1 MPFKTSTVPG
11 RLAALVLACAL
22 GLAACNNDSAPSLIA
37 SGKEFL
43 AKKEANK
50 ALIQFKSAL
59 QKDPQSAEAR
69 FLLGQALLDSGDPFS
84 AVLELTK
91 ALDQRYDDNKV
102 MPPLARAL
110 LLAGGAKKL
119 TTLYGGVTLPDKAA
133 NASLK
138 SSVANAWGVLGDK
151 PRAMEALSAAM
162 ASVPDFPAAVILQ
175 ARLKAD
181 QGLFDEALT
190 MIEQVLAREPGNY
203 EAWHLKGEILANV
216 KNDAKGGEAA
226 FIKALAA
233 EPAFIASHLALISQH
248 LKAHDIAG
256 AKAQAAKLHAVLPR
270 HPQTLFVEARLALL
284 DKDLK
289 TARELTQQ
297 LLRIAPD
304 NVGILQLAGTV
315 EGMAGSLVLAESHF
329 SKALQLE
336 PNLPLARRNLAK
348 TYLRLG
354 QPVKAL
360 AALEPIIAAKAS
372 NNAEALSIAGEAQLQ
387 LGDARTAEALFVRA
401 AKLSPEDPKLRTA
414 LALMTLSRGDA
425 GAAFSQLEAISAE
438 NPDSATDMAIM
449 SARLKRKEY
458 DAALKALDTM
468 AKKQPKS
475 ATVPE
480 LRGTVHTARRDYVA
494 ARAAFEEALALE
506 PTRFSAVFNLAS
518 IDVMEGKPEQA
529 RQRLDKVISTD
540 PRNHF
545 ARMALADLQLRQNL
559 PLATVRE
566 TLADGIKA
574 APTEAAPR
582 LQLIELLLQKKQ
594 FKDALAVAQ
603 EALASLPND
612 PGVLDAMGRAQM
624 LAGDTQQA
632 ISTFR
637 KLAAVDNRSARPQL
651 RIADL
656 MKATGN
662 REGAVAALRR
672 ALELEPNNDVAQ
684 ARLMDMLITDGKPK
698 DALELARSMQ
708 QRTPTAASGYLLEG
722 AIHRRVKALDAA
734 IEAYRNGIAKAA
746 TKSDLAIALHKALL
760 AGGRL
765 PEAERFGLGWV
776 KDHPSDVLFEYHL
789 ATVSIQ
795 RNQLDR
801 AETLLTHVLTQLP
814 NHPMAMNNLAWVLAS
829 RGKPGAVAYAQKA
842 VDLLPNRPELLD
854 TLALALAADQQLPKA
869 LEMQKKAIEIAPGE
883 LGLRLNLARIAIQAG
898 DKTLARTE
906 LERLAA
912 QGAKFSHQAEV
923 SRLLKTL

>member
-1 MPFKTSTVPG
+1 MPPETFTAPG
-11 RLAALVLACAL
+11 RLAALALACVLAL
-22 GLAACNNDSAPSLIA
+22 GACGNDSAPSLIA
-37 SGKEFL
+37 SGKDYL
-43 AKKEANK
+43 AKKEPQK
-50 ALIQFKSAL
+50 AVIQFKSAL
-59 QKDPQSAEAR
+59 QKDPQSAEGR

-102 MPPLARAL
+102 MPPLGRAL

-119 TTLYGGVTLPDKAA
+119 TTLYGAITLPDKVA

-151 PRAMEALSAAM
+151 PRALEALSAASG
-162 ASVPDFPAAVILQ
+162 SVPDFPAVLILQ

-181 QGLFDEALT
+181 QGQFDDALVT
-190 MIEQVLAREPGNY
+190 VEQVLAREPGNY
-203 EAWHLKGEILANV
+203 EAWHLKGEILANA
-216 KNDAKGGEAA
+216 KNDAQGGAEA
-226 FIKALAA
+226 FTKALAA
-233 EPAFIASHLALISQH
+233 EPAFIASHLALISQN
-248 LKAHDIAG
+248 LKANNIPG
-256 AKAQAAKLHAVLPR
+256 AKAQTAKLHAVLPR
-270 HPQTLFVEARLALL
+270 HPQTMFVEARLALL

-289 TARELTQQ
+289 QARELTQQ

-304 NVGILQLAGTV
+304 NVGVLQMAGTV
-315 EGMAGSLVLAESHF
+315 EGMSGSLMVAEAHF
-329 SKALQLE
+329 SKALQLD

-354 QPVKAL
+354 QPVKAMGT
-360 AALEPIIAAKAS
+360 LEPLVGKTG

-387 LGDARTAEALFVRA
+387 LGDARAAEGLFLRA
-401 AKLSPEDPKLRTA
+401 AKLSPTDPKLRTA

-425 GAAFSQLEAISAE
+425 DAAFTQLEAISAE
-438 NPDSATDMAIM
+438 NRDSATDMAIM
-449 SARLKRKEY
+449 SARLRRKEY
-458 DAALKALDTM
+458 DAALRALDAM
-468 AKKQPKS
+468 AKKQPNS

-480 LRGTVHTARRDYVA
+480 LRGTVHTARRDYPA
-494 ARAAFEEALALE
+494 ARAAFEQALALE
-506 PTRFSAVFNLAS
+506 PSRFSAVFNLAS
-518 IDVMEGKPEQA
+518 LDVMEGKPEQA
-529 RQRLDKVISTD
+529 RKRLDKVISTD

-545 ARMALADLQLRQNL
+545 ARMALADLQLRQGL
-559 PLATVRE
+559 PLAAVRE

-574 APTEAAPR
+574 APSEAAPR

-594 FKDALAVAQ
+594 FKEALAVAQ

-612 PGVLDAMGRAQM
+612 TGVLDAMGRAQM

-637 KLAAVDNRSARPQL
+637 KLAGIDNRTARPQL

-662 REGAVAALRR
+662 RDGAVAALRR

-684 ARLMDMLITDGKPK
+684 ARLMDMLITDGRPK

-708 QRTPTAASGYLLEG
+708 QRAPTAATGYLLEG

-734 IEAYRNGIAKAA
+734 IEAYRKGLAQA
-746 TKSDLAIALHKALL
+746 TAKSDLAIALHKALL
-760 AGGRL
+760 AHGRV
-765 PEAERFGLGWV
+765 PDAERFGLTWV
-776 KDHPSDVLFEYHL
+776 KEHPSDVLFEYHL

-795 RNQLDR
+795 RNDLDR

-814 NHPMAMNNLAWVLAS
+814 NHPMAMNNLAWVMAT

-854 TLALALAADQQLPKA
+854 TLALALAAEKQWPRA
-869 LEMQKKAIEIAPGE
+869 LEMQRKAIDIAPGE
-883 LGLRLNLARIAIQAG
+883 MGLRLNLAKIAIQAG

-906 LERLAA
+906 LERLAT
-912 QGAKFSHQAEV
+912 QGSKLPYHAEV